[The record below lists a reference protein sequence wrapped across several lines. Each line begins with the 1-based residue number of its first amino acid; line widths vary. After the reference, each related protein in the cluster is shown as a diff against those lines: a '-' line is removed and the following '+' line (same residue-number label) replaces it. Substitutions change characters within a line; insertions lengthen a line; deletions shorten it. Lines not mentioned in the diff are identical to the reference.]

1 MPPDREALSRKP
13 FLRRTR
19 IAGSFWNR
27 RRIGTCRR
35 RRTLRTLVDLF
46 QLDSVPSVL
55 DLIVFATAKDQ
66 IALVRQHRAVSRA
79 VHALAVK
86 GIEGIGR
93 KRLFRRFSIADIS
106 QRNEGPRTMISPF
119 WPGSTMR
126 RPSSSTARTSQ
137 CPNAFPRGSSAAPSF
152 ARSTRWYR
160 QLQVISVGPYRLTN
174 SASGKDASRDFKV
187 GKWHYLAAE
196 QHFSN
201 RGKRIACNCAKC
213 VHHAQSRDRPNHHG
227 HALLVQKLNQGFRLH
242 EQAARHD
249 DERRS
254 HRQASENIFDGHVEV
269 EWRLVCE
276 PIAAVEFEFRNEF
289 VDEADDGSMA
299 DNYAFGDAR

>member
-1 MPPDREALSRKP
+1 MPECFSQGKLGGAVFCAVDAMVQAV
-13 FLRRTR
+13 
-19 IAGSFWNR
+19 AGDLGWAVQ
-27 RRIGTCRR
+27 
-35 RRTLRTLVDLF
+35 VDELG
-46 QLDSVPSVL
+46 
-55 DLIVFATAKDQ
+55 
-66 IALVRQHRAVSRA
+66 VRQR
-79 VHALAVK
+79 
-86 GIEGIGR
+86 R
-93 KRLFRRFSIADIS
+93 KQGF
-106 QRNEGPRTMISPF
+106 Q
-119 WPGSTMR
+119 
-126 RPSSSTARTSQ
+126 
-137 CPNAFPRGSSAAPSF
+137 
-152 ARSTRWYR
+152 
-160 QLQVISVGPYRLTN
+160 
-174 SASGKDASRDFKV
+174 V

-242 EQAARHD
+242 EQASWHD

>member
-1 MPPDREALSRKP
+1 
-13 FLRRTR
+13 
-19 IAGSFWNR
+19 
-27 RRIGTCRR
+27 
-35 RRTLRTLVDLF
+35 
-46 QLDSVPSVL
+46 
-55 DLIVFATAKDQ
+55 
-66 IALVRQHRAVSRA
+66 
-79 VHALAVK
+79 
-86 GIEGIGR
+86 
-93 KRLFRRFSIADIS
+93 
-106 QRNEGPRTMISPF
+106 MISPF
-119 WPGSTMR
+119 R
-126 RPSSSTARTSQ
+126 LDD
-137 CPNAFPRGSSAAPSF
+137 APSLLVDRQDF
-152 ARSTRWYR
+152 AVPECFSQGKLGGAVFCAVDAMVQAVAGDLGWAVQVDELGVR
-160 QLQVISVGPYRLTN
+160 QRRKQG
-174 SASGKDASRDFKV
+174 FQV